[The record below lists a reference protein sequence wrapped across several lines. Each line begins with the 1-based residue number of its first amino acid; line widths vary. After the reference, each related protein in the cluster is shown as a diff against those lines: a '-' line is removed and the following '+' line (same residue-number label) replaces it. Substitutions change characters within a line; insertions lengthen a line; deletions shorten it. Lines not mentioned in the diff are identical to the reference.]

1 MENMNGMAH
10 HGLKLININYLN
22 MKIITLLL
30 SLFISCQHINNAKH
44 DGKNKATI
52 CSDSL
57 KFVTLISS
65 TLELP
70 NLQQYFKVQETLNQK
85 ELVLLN
91 NRHFIGVDKLN
102 KFNNPIK
109 LMNETEIREKDI
121 KAYIVYK
128 EINIKN
134 DTAYVYY
141 RYDVQGIGIKSTY
154 LLKNCQWKLINSH
167 LWEN

>member
-1 MENMNGMAH
+1 MNGMVH
-10 HGLKLININYLN
+10 HGLKLINIFHLKL
-22 MKIITLLL
+22 KILTLLL
-30 SLFISCQHINNAKH
+30 PILVSCQHTNNAKH
-44 DGKNKATI
+44 DGKNKEII

-85 ELVLLN
+85 ELVVLN
-91 NRHFIGVDKLN
+91 NKRFIGVDKLN
-102 KFNNPIK
+102 KFNKPIK
-109 LMNETEIREKDI
+109 LMSETEIGEKDI
-121 KAYIVYK
+121 KAYIDYK

-154 LLKNCQWKLINSH
+154 FFKNCQWQLINSH

>member
-1 MENMNGMAH
+1 MVH
-10 HGLKLININYLN
+10 HGLSLTRKIIMN
-22 MKIITLLL
+22 MKILI
-30 SLFISCQHINNAKH
+30 LFLPILISCHHTNSAKH
-44 DGKNKATI
+44 DVKSKENI

-57 KFVTLISS
+57 KFVSLIAS

-70 NLQQYFKVQETLNQK
+70 NLQQYFRVQKTLNQK
-85 ELVLLN
+85 DLVILN
-91 NRHFIGVDKLN
+91 SRKFVGVENLI
-102 KFNNPIK
+102 KFKHPIK
-109 LMNETEIREKDI
+109 LMSETEIREKNI
-121 KAYIVYK
+121 KAYIDYR

-154 LLKNCQWKLINSH
+154 FLKNCQWKLISSH

>member
-1 MENMNGMAH
+1 MRITMILLVVLMACQ
-10 HGLKLININYLN
+10 NI
-22 MKIITLLL
+22 KKT
-30 SLFISCQHINNAKH
+30 KH
-44 DGKNKATI
+44 ESKDAS

-57 KFVTLISS
+57 KYTMLISA
-65 TLELP
+65 TIDLP
-70 NLQQYFKVQETLNQK
+70 NLQQYYKVQETLNQK
-85 ELVLLN
+85 ELIILDNLS
-91 NRHFIGVDKLN
+91 FKGIGKLN

-109 LMNETEIREKDI
+109 LMNATEISEKEI
-121 KAYIVYK
+121 KAYLDYK

-154 LLKNCQWKLINSH
+154 LLKNCQWQLINSH

>member
-1 MENMNGMAH
+1 MEYH
-10 HGLKLININYLN
+10 RLKLLNIFHLKL
-22 MKIITLLL
+22 KIIILLL
-30 SLFISCQHINNAKH
+30 PILVSCQRTNNAKH
-44 DGKNKATI
+44 DSKNKEII

-70 NLQQYFKVQETLNQK
+70 NLQQYFKVQGTLNQK
-85 ELVLLN
+85 ELVVLN
-91 NRHFIGVDKLN
+91 NRRFTGIEKLN
-102 KFNNPIK
+102 KFDKPIK
-109 LMNETEIREKDI
+109 LMSETEIREKGI
-121 KAYIVYK
+121 KAYVDYK

-134 DTAYVYY
+134 DTAYIYY

-154 LLKNCQWKLINSH
+154 FFKNCQWQLINSH